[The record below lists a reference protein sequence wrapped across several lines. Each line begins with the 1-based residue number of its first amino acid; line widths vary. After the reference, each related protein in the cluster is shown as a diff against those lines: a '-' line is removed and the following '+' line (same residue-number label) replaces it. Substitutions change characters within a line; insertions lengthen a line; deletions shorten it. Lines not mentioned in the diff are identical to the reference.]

1 MPLSEKFT
9 DTKFTKSVAGYSTKE
24 VDGFI
29 NDVLPLLKEQEQLM
43 AALKVKLDAFEG
55 QRDEIQA
62 KEHEAYRLLEAAKK
76 EAEIIVATAKKS
88 AESMTSDAQVASEV
102 QVRAATARA
111 HEIIADAEKKSATA
125 ARKAEENAKKIIAAA
140 DAEARAMLEKVKA
153 HCDCET
159 DKAQQLSNEC
169 AAFEARFR
177 AMVAETAKAFALI
190 KEQTPLPAK
199 EVTVPKAKESAPIEE
214 AVFETKEEETKET
227 PAPPKTDAEPQD
239 IEIVGGRP
247 VMPRAKREA
256 PAPRRL
262 YDTVQVTYDD
272 DDDFSDIRA
281 IMEQT
286 EKRKSPVDFSE

>member
-29 NDVLPLLKEQEQLM
+29 NDVLPLIKEQEQLT
-43 AALKVKLDAFEG
+43 AALKVKLDAFEA

-62 KEHEAYRLLEAAKK
+62 KEREAYRLLEAAKK
-76 EAEIIVATAKKS
+76 EADIIVATAKKS

-111 HEIIADAEKKSATA
+111 HEIIADAEKKSAA
-125 ARKAEENAKKIIAAA
+125 MACEAEDNAKKIIASA
-140 DAEARAMLEKVKA
+140 DAQARAMLEKVKA

-159 DKAQQLSNEC
+159 EKAQKLSDEC
-169 AAFEARFR
+169 AAFEARFK
-177 AMVAETAKAFALI
+177 ATVAETAKAFALI

-199 EVTVPKAKESAPIEE
+199 EPAAAKGETPEPIEE
-214 AVFETKEEETKET
+214 AVPETKEETKET
-227 PAPPKTDAEPQD
+227 PAAVETDSEPQD

-247 VMPRAKREA
+247 VIPRAKREA

-272 DDDFSDIRA
+272 DDDFSEIRA